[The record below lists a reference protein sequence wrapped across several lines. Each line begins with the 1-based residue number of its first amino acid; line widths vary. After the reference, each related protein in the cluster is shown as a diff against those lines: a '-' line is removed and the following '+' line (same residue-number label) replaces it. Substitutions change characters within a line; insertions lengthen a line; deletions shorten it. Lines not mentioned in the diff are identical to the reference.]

1 MDLEI
6 KRGDTLDHFSAF
18 QLIAEDGSLLD
29 PTDWTPTSQVLFT
42 DGSRQNLTA
51 TKVNDSTLRL
61 RGDTATWL
69 VGRAYI
75 DVQFD
80 GPGGHVVSSE
90 TIHVKV
96 LQDVTIG
103 P

>member
-1 MDLEI
+1 MA
-6 KRGDTLDHFSAF
+6 RSQGFWSRW
-18 QLIAEDGSLLD
+18 
-29 PTDWTPTSQVLFT
+29 WTPTSQVLFT

>member
-1 MDLEI
+1 MSAP
-6 KRGDTLDHFSAF
+6 TL
-18 QLIAEDGSLLD
+18 
-29 PTDWTPTSQVLFT
+29 TTTPASI
-42 DGSRQNLTA
+42 RA
-51 TKVNDSTLRL
+51 
-61 RGDTATWL
+61 GDTATWL

-103 P
+103 